1 MRKIMHQ
8 DKKYVIKTKRL
19 GLRHFQKSDIDH
31 FVELG
36 GDPDVMQFF
45 PGGFQSRE
53 QVEVRVNDFI
63 SYYEERGLPCFV
75 MFDLETEEFVG
86 RCGFGLIDTGE
97 IEVGYLLHK
106 KFWGKGLAS
115 EALTVLLE
123 WAKQNINSDYIIAY
137 APVEHIASQR
147 VMQKC
152 GMQHYKDDIA
162 KGVACRFYRIK
173 NQ

>member
-1 MRKIMHQ
+1 MSQ
-8 DKKYVIKTKRL
+8 DKKYVIKTNHL
-19 GLRHFQKSDIDH
+19 GLRHFQKNDMDY

-36 GDPDVMQFF
+36 GDSEVMQFF
-45 PGGFQSRE
+45 PGGVQNRE
-53 QVEVRVNDFI
+53 QVEARANDFI
-63 SYYEERGLPCFV
+63 SYYKEKGLPCFV
-75 MFDLETEEFVG
+75 MFDLETEAFVG

-115 EALTVLLE
+115 EALIALLK

-152 GMQHYKDDIA
+152 GMAYYKEAIS
-162 KGVACRFYRIK
+162 KGVMCRFYRIK
-173 NQ
+173 NR